1 MSAKKASASG
11 NFAETQERLKA
22 LQDIVVE
29 MMSHKELC
37 ATLKFIVNKAMKLL
51 MADAASLYIKSTE
64 GESLTFEVAVNQSVA
79 SVFEKTSVPI
89 SDSGIANYVFKNRV
103 ALNIG
108 DVRKITSAEYRFNDS
123 FDRNF
128 GYHTKSVLTL
138 PLISTKGKAL
148 GVIQVINRKN
158 NASEKWPLKD
168 NKLLEAMP
176 DFTEEDAALL
186 ESFSGIASAAIEN
199 NLLYEEIEKLLEGFV
214 KASVHAIESRDPTT
228 SGHSERVAA
237 LTVNLAENASR
248 SQDHGLKE
256 LHYNNQQIAEIRY
269 ASLLHDFGKI
279 AVKESTLLKEEK
291 LTPQQ
296 KHEIMH
302 RFKDFRHATEKEVL
316 YSYVEKLLQEKRS
329 PNDIEWQRIKEEI
342 NAFGMQM
349 QDAWL
354 LVEEL
359 NRPTVLNHDQTEKLK
374 QISHMHCKDCA
385 GNLQPLLKEDEIS
398 RLSIL
403 RGSLTLDERK
413 EIESHVAHTVEF
425 LKKIPWTQRFND
437 LVNIAGAHHE
447 KLNGKGYP
455 YSLQAEKIPDQARM
469 MTICDIFD
477 ALVASDRPYKKA
489 IPLEKALEILEMQVK
504 AQELDARFFKV
515 FVEAKSWESPNFLA
529 HMKNKIK
536 KAA

>member
-1 MSAKKASASG
+1 MSAKKASSSG
-11 NFAETQERLKA
+11 NIVETQERLKA

-37 ATLKFIVNKAMKLL
+37 DTLKFIVNKAMKLL
-51 MADAASLYIKSTE
+51 MADAASLYIKSSE
-64 GESLTFEVAVNQSVA
+64 GESLTFEVAVNQSVVA
-79 SVFEKTSVPI
+79 IFEKTSVPI
-89 SDSGIANYVFKNRV
+89 SDNGIANYVFKNRTP
-103 ALNIG
+103 LNIG
-108 DVRKITSAEYRFNDS
+108 DVRKINSTEYRFNDS

-128 GYHTKSVLTL
+128 GYRTKSVLTL
-138 PLISTKGKAL
+138 PLISTKGNAL

-168 NKLLEAMP
+168 QKALDAMP
-176 DFTEEDAALL
+176 NFTQEDAALL

-199 NLLYEEIEKLLEGFV
+199 NLLYGEIEKLLEGFV

-237 LTVNLAENASR
+237 LTVNLAENSSR
-248 SQDHGLKE
+248 SQDAGVKE

-296 KHEIMH
+296 KYEIMH
-302 RFKDFRHATEKEVL
+302 RFKNFRHATEKEVL
-316 YSYVEKLLQEKRS
+316 YTYVEKLLKEQRA
-329 PNDIEWQRIKEEI
+329 PNDVEWKRIKDEI
-342 NAFGMQM
+342 NSFGLKMEE
-349 QDAWL
+349 AWT
-354 LVEEL
+354 LVEDL
-359 NRPTVLNHDQTEKLK
+359 NRPTILNLDQTEKLK
-374 QISHMHCKDCA
+374 EISHMHCKDCA

-403 RGSLTLDERK
+403 RGSLTQDERK

-425 LKKIPWTQRFND
+425 LKKIPWTQRFNG
-437 LVNIAGAHHE
+437 LVQIAGAHHE

-455 YSLQAEKIPDQARM
+455 HSLHAEKIPDQARM

-489 IPLEKALEILEMQVK
+489 LPLEKALEILEMQVK

-515 FVEAKSWESPNFLA
+515 FVEAKSWESPSFLA